1 MPQRA
6 RGKLFRQHPRIWI
19 ALVLGIAVGLLIPKS
34 WPFVTRLLAGWDSG
48 VCFFLIS
55 IYFWMRSLNAQQI
68 CRRYVEEDPS
78 APIILV
84 GVVAAALLS
93 LIATVDVLATIR
105 QLPLPERIWHFG
117 LVTLTLV
124 ASWLLVPTM
133 FTIHYADM
141 FYSASASERPLSFPQ
156 TDMPVFWDF
165 AYFSFTIA
173 AASQTAD
180 VLTTRRSIR
189 KVLIA
194 HEIISFFFNASIV
207 GFAINVTAGLIGG

>member
-1 MPQRA
+1 MPQGR

-19 ALVLGIAVGLLIPKS
+19 ALVLGVAVTLSLPRS
-34 WPFVTRLLAGWDSG
+34 WPFVTRLLMGWDCG
-48 VCFFLIS
+48 VVFFLVS
-55 IYFWMRSLNAQQI
+55 IYFWMRSLSAEQI
-68 CRRYVEEDPS
+68 CLRYIEEDPS
-78 APIILV
+78 GPIILV
-84 GVVAAALLS
+84 CVTAAALLS
-93 LIATVDVLATIR
+93 LIATVEILATIR
-105 QLPLPERIWHFG
+105 HLPQHVRIWHFG
-117 LVTLTLV
+117 LVALTLM

-133 FTIHYADM
+133 FTIHYADLY
-141 FYSASASERPLSFPQ
+141 YSAAPSERPLSFPQ

-189 KVLIA
+189 KVMIF

-207 GFAINVTAGLIGG
+207 GFAINVTAGLIGS

>member
-1 MPQRA
+1 MPH
-6 RGKLFRQHPRIWI
+6 RGPAKLFQQHPRIWI
-19 ALVLGIAVGLLIPKS
+19 ALVAGTAITLLLPRS
-34 WPFVTRLLAGWDSG
+34 WPFITRLLTGWDCG
-48 VCFFLIS
+48 VICFLTS

-68 CRRYVEEDPS
+68 CRRYIEEDPS
-78 APIILV
+78 ASIILACV
-84 GVVAAALLS
+84 IAAALLS
-93 LIATVDVLATIR
+93 LIATVDVLATLR
-105 QLPLPERIWHFG
+105 HLPHQMRFWHFV
-117 LVTLTLV
+117 LVTVTLV

-141 FYSASASERPLSFPQ
+141 FYSAAPEERPLSFPQ
-156 TDMPVFWDF
+156 TEMPVFWDF